1 VIIVLLAKFVPRS
14 HAAATLATWRMV
26 RPRASGTERPFPA
39 VPILAVVARKR
50 TFHNGRHTLRRKIS
64 KLCFLRPTCLRSM
77 LCANPCSCT
86 HIQARLSTQRAGAA
100 CWAGGCSPTV
110 GQRRARTGADQRT
123 VALTKPR
130 LMALSAAI
138 VRSTM
143 IYALMTGVLQDG
155 AKANVGRERDR
166 VFPVSLAVISIS
178 LTRDEIAGELKK
190 GRVTALF

>member
-1 VIIVLLAKFVPRS
+1 
-14 HAAATLATWRMV
+14 
-26 RPRASGTERPFPA
+26 
-39 VPILAVVARKR
+39 
-50 TFHNGRHTLRRKIS
+50 
-64 KLCFLRPTCLRSM
+64 
-77 LCANPCSCT
+77 
-86 HIQARLSTQRAGAA
+86 
-100 CWAGGCSPTV
+100 
-110 GQRRARTGADQRT
+110 
-123 VALTKPR
+123 
-130 LMALSAAI
+130 MALSAAI